1 MSILFVFVFTIFN
14 CIKLFITVWQGW
26 ALINRMLVVDVLQ

>member
-1 MSILFVFVFTIFN
+1 MSILFIFVFTIFN
-14 CIKLFITVWQGW
+14 RIKLFITLWQGS